1 MAYGPGIL
9 EELTRMYTMLHDSL
23 ENKGVNVWYGEA
35 GNDPE
40 VARMMLDDE
49 VSFTDLKQYLIDNY
63 AEEEADE

>member
-1 MAYGPGIL
+1 
-9 EELTRMYTMLHDSL
+9 MYTMLHDSL